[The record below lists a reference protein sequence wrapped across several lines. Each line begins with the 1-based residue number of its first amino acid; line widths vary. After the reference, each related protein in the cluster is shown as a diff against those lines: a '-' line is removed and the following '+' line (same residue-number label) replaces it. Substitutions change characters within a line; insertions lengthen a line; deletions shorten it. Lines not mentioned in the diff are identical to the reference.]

1 MMVQKMHFL
10 IEVKVQKYYNIV
22 EEVINMTLKELRL
35 SKELTQSQVAKLVGI
50 SLRSYKEYENDVTKI
65 NTLKYNYIFNELSKI
80 NYIDEEH
87 GILKIDNIKKIVSDV
102 LSNFDVDY
110 CYLFGSYAKNNAN
123 ELSDVDL
130 LVSTKITG
138 MAFFGLAERLRESLH
153 KKVDLLNIEQLTN
166 NQVLLNEIL
175 RNGIKI
181 YGKE

>member
-1 MMVQKMHFL
+1 
-10 IEVKVQKYYNIV
+10 
-22 EEVINMTLKELRL
+22 MTLKEWRL

-130 LVSTKITG
+130 LVSTRITG
-138 MAFFGLAERLRESLH
+138 LSFFGLAEKLREALH
-153 KKVDLLNIEQLTN
+153 KKVDLQTHEQIVGSEQML
-166 NQVLLNEIL
+166 EDIL
-175 RNGIKI
+175 VEGVKI
-181 YGKE
+181 YG